1 MRKRKCSRCE
11 KIRDIYTGYD
21 VCVPCK
27 AEIRAEELAAKAKK
41 RLEARV
47 GMKVREKAEKI
58 VRNKAV
64 SLKKAVEKKAK
75 LEVAAEIAPTI
86 EEIEKQKRITK
97 AGSERLKKIKE
108 TKLRAFAN
116 EEIRRE
122 KEERLASEKASEV
135 EKELIRRELCRR
147 KLIYFTQRF
156 TPRYDIGW
164 LHREIAD
171 ELEKFIEDVIAYK
184 SPRLMLFVPPRH
196 GKSELVSRK
205 FPAWALGHYPWLEFI
220 SASYDLSLP
229 MEFSRHNRALLRDS
243 YYKRLFDTRLDPE
256 NQNVEWWRTT
266 KLGGFLPAG
275 VAGPI
280 TGKGAHVLNIDDPVK
295 NSDEADSETMRK
307 KAWDWFGSTAMS
319 RLAPQS
325 GAVITMTRWHDA
337 DLAGMALQTMY
348 DQLRERD
355 ELVASWRADKTPVE
369 DIERMVASLEE
380 EIDMWKVI
388 KYPAIAEEDEPNRKK
403 GEALHP
409 ARYPVSRLLR
419 LKRSSLQPRHWSA
432 LYQQNPVP
440 EEGLYF
446 KQENIR
452 FGSMPDWREM
462 PIRIAF
468 DLAIGQKQSNDYTVG
483 VVGCLDE
490 ANQIHVLDMVR
501 GRWDTDEIARA
512 ILDLYRKYWVQNK
525 DVVVGIE
532 RGQLELAVR
541 PALRKLMDEQKL
553 FPSFD
558 DTLKPITDK
567 MVRARPL
574 QGVAQR
580 GLLIFPTNTGWTE
593 VAVHELLRF
602 PGGVNDDIVDS
613 LAWLARMFVNVNAP
627 KRRKVK
633 QPKSWKDKLRVSS
646 SVPGAMAA

>member
-1 MRKRKCSRCE
+1 MIQKRQCSQCKKIKQHHQRAETCIDCIAERQAAKLKEAAQQRLQAKVEREAKKKAQKLVASEVKKLERTAKRKASLE
-11 KIRDIYTGYD
+11 A
-21 VCVPCK
+21 K
-27 AEIRAEELAAKAKK
+27 ALAA
-41 RLEARV
+41 
-47 GMKVREKAEKI
+47 
-58 VRNKAV
+58 
-64 SLKKAVEKKAK
+64 
-75 LEVAAEIAPTI
+75 PTVK
-86 EEIEKQKRITK
+86 EIERQKRETK
-97 AGSERLKKIKE
+97 AGVARFEKARENKV
-108 TKLRAFAN
+108 RAFAN

-122 KEERLASEKASEV
+122 KEAKLASDDTSDV
-135 EKELIRRELCRR
+135 EKELVRRELCRR

-164 LHREIAD
+164 VHREIAD
-171 ELEKFIEDVIAYK
+171 ELENFVEDVVAHK

-205 FPAWALGHYPWLEFI
+205 FPAWALGRYPWLEFI

-229 MEFSRHNRALLRDS
+229 LEFSRHNRGLLRDP

-256 NQNVEWWRTT
+256 NQNAEWWRTT
-266 KLGGFLPAG
+266 KGGGFLPAG

-295 NSDEADSETMRK
+295 NSDDADSETMRK
-307 KAWDWFGSTAMS
+307 KAWDWFGSTAMT

-337 DLAGMALQTMY
+337 DLAGMALQTMF
-348 DQLRERD
+348 DRLRERD
-355 ELVASWRADKTPVE
+355 ELVANWRADKVSE
-369 DIERMVASLEE
+369 GEIERMVAALQE
-380 EIDMWKVI
+380 EIDLWKVI

-409 ARYPVSRLLR
+409 SRYPVQRLMR
-419 LKRSSLQPRHWSA
+419 LKNTLQPRHWSA
-432 LYQQNPVP
+432 LMQQNPVP

-452 FGSMPDWREM
+452 YGGAPDWREL

-490 ANQIHVLDMVR
+490 ANQIHVLDIVR

-525 DVVVGIE
+525 DIVVGIE

-580 GLLIFPTNTGWTE
+580 GLLIFPQGTGWTD

-602 PGGVNDDIVDS
+602 PGGVNDDIVDA

-627 KRRKVK
+627 KRRKIK
-633 QPKSWKDKLRVSS
+633 QPKSWKDKLKFSNSVSG
-646 SVPGAMAA
+646 VMAA